1 MASILK
7 SLRLAADP
15 SRLRLLLL
23 LEQEE
28 LSVAELQEILAQGQ
42 SRIST
47 HLAQL
52 KQAGLVDDRRA
63 GKNAFYRLNAP
74 AELMGLLRKAARE
87 IPEAD
92 EDRQALRLALRQR
105 QDKMR
110 RYFDELAGKFG
121 RQYVPGRSWK
131 GIAEALLKLMPPMV
145 IADLG
150 AGEGTLS
157 QLMAQRARKVIAIDN
172 SEKMVE
178 FGAELARKHGIG
190 NLEYRLGDLE
200 DVPIRSRTVDLAFLS
215 QALHHARASGAGHCG
230 GVADSEAGRA
240 NRHPGFG
247 PAPLREGAGDVRRPV
262 AGIHGAGDRAVFE
275 SRALQERGDGRGVP
289 GAGGAAFRDGA
300 GGGGEVGGAFKQPSR
315 QAFSQ
320 AVLGNPIIG
329 VGPPSPQKRFLC

>member
-28 LSVAELQEILAQGQ
+28 LSVAELQEILVKGQ
-42 SRIST
+42 SQIST

-52 KQAGLVDDRRA
+52 KQVGLVDDRRT
-63 GKNAFYRLNAP
+63 GKNAFYRLTAP
-74 AELMGLLRKAARE
+74 AELMDLLRQAASE
-87 IPEAD
+87 VPEAS
-92 EDRQALRLALRQR
+92 EDRAALRLALRRR

-150 AGEGTLS
+150 AGEGTIS
-157 QLMAQRARKVIAIDN
+157 QLMAQRAKKVIAIDN

-200 DVPIRSRTVDLAFLS
+200 AVPIRTGTVDLAFLS
-215 QALHHARASGAGHCG
+215 QALHHAGHPERAVGEAWRILKPGGRIAVLDLNRHHFEEAREMYADLWLGFTEMEIERYLKGAGFKNAETA
-230 GVADSEAGRA
+230 VVYREAE
-240 NRHPGFG
+240 P
-247 PAPLREGAGDVRRPV
+247 PY
-262 AGIHGAGDRAVFE
+262 FE
-275 SRALQERGDGRGVP
+275 T
-289 GAGGAAFRDGA
+289 
-300 GGGGEVGGAFKQPSR
+300 
-315 QAFSQ
+315 
-320 AVLGNPIIG
+320 VLGTG
-329 VGPPSPQKRFLC
+329 EK